1 MSRGKFSRALKRSIC
16 IEYMQSGMSRK
27 EIALKYN
34 LPSTNLL
41 SAWIQSCLSPLE
53 IHEKCA
59 SLPRETVEKDEDMAK
74 KVVQE
79 SVDQTALIEAQRK
92 QIEKLEKQLKF
103 SQDKVLALNTLI
115 DVIEEQG
122 IKVRKKAG
130 VNVDAVKQIRQ
141 MDPGIGYYK
150 LWLMSKR
157 MFLCDWVPGRDAFL
171 QLMRDFQLMQKRP
184 KPRHTTNSN
193 HRFRMYKNLIRG
205 FVPTRPNQLW
215 VSDITYID
223 LVDDCCYLHLVTD
236 AYSHKIV
243 GWCLSDTL
251 EAEHTL
257 EALRMAISQA
267 TADEL
272 RGLIHH
278 SDRGVQYCCNAYTD
292 ELKKYGIKISMTEDY
307 KPTDNAIAER
317 VNGILKTEV
326 IYHEKRFK
334 TYQDALER
342 ISGFIAF
349 YNDTRP
355 HSSIGMKTPSEVH
368 QEQGPQRIMWKTAK
382 ELSGAV
388 CPLPQGTP

>member
-1 MSRGKFSRALKRSIC
+1 MRI
-16 IEYMQSGMSRK
+16 
-27 EIALKYN
+27 
-34 LPSTNLL
+34 
-41 SAWIQSCLSPLE
+41 
-53 IHEKCA
+53 
-59 SLPRETVEKDEDMAK
+59 
-74 KVVQE
+74 
-79 SVDQTALIEAQRK
+79 
-92 QIEKLEKQLKF
+92 
-103 SQDKVLALNTLI
+103 
-115 DVIEEQG
+115 
-122 IKVRKKAG
+122 
-130 VNVDAVKQIRQ
+130 VDAVKQIRQ

-157 MFLCDWVPGRDAFL
+157 IFLCDWVPGRDAFL
-171 QLMRDFQLMQKRP
+171 QLLRDFQLTQKRP

-193 HRFRMYKNLIRG
+193 HRYHKYKNLIRG

-243 GWCLSDTL
+243 GWCLSETL
-251 EAEHTL
+251 EAEYTL
-257 EALRMAISQA
+257 EALRMAVSQA

-272 RGLIHH
+272 KGLIHH

-326 IYHEKRFK
+326 IYREKRFK
-334 TYQDALER
+334 TYHDALER

-349 YNDTRP
+349 YNNTRP
-355 HSSIGMKTPSEVH
+355 HSSIGMKTPTEAH
-368 QEQGPQRIMWKTAK
+368 QEQGPQRIMWKPTGG
-382 ELSGAV
+382 LSGAV
-388 CPLPQGTP
+388 CPLPLGTP